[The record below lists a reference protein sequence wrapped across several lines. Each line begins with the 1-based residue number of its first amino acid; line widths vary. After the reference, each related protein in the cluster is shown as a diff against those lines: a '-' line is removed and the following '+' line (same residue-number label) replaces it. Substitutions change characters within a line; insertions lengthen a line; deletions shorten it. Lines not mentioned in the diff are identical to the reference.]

1 MQKDTVYYY
10 KACYIKTGE
19 EVLSKRMATLETIK
33 RMGPPRCEPLMD
45 TVKEVD
51 ESEID
56 ENGYYKE
63 IKSL

>member
-1 MQKDTVYYY
+1 M
-10 KACYIKTGE
+10 G
-19 EVLSKRMATLETIK
+19 TLEVIK

-45 TVKEVD
+45 TAKEVD